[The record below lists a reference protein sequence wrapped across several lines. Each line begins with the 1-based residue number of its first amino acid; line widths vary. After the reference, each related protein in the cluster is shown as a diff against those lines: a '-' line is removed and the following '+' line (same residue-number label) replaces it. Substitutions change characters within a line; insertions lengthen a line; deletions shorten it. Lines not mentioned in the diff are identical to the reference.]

1 MGWFPTSWPSMISRT
16 AQAYA
21 LRRRRRRLLW
31 RSWRSRRALQPLQD
45 LTSRIQSEDI
55 LCVVCLRN
63 ESARLPAF
71 LSHHR
76 TMGVN
81 HFLIV
86 DNASTD
92 SSLDLLLNQPD
103 ISVWQSRDSYRQ
115 ARFGVD
121 WTGWLLARY
130 GHGHWCLTLDVDEM
144 LVYPYHQTRKLRA
157 LTGWLDQ
164 QGQESMGAMMLDLYP
179 QGRISTTAFENG
191 DDPLQLLTHF
201 DAGNYCITKRP
212 GSDHL
217 WIQGGPRARVIFAQN
232 PARAPT
238 LNKVPLIRWNRRYV
252 YVNSTHNALPPR
264 LNHIYGQDG
273 TEKLSGILLHS
284 KFLPQIL
291 DKSCE
296 DLQRKEHFNQP
307 DLYQDYYNQLISDPI
322 FYHRS
327 STHLTGWRQLEALGL
342 MSRGGWI

>member
-1 MGWFPTSWPSMISRT
+1 M
-16 AQAYA
+16 
-21 LRRRRRRLLW
+21 
-31 RSWRSRRALQPLQD
+31 
-45 LTSRIQSEDI
+45 
-55 LCVVCLRN
+55 
-63 ESARLPAF
+63 PAF

-76 TMGVN
+76 AMGVD
-81 HFLIV
+81 HFLVV

-92 SSLDLLLNQPD
+92 GSLDLLLDQPD
-103 ISVWQSRDSYRQ
+103 ISVWHSKHSYRQ

-130 GHGHWCLTLDVDEM
+130 GHGHWCLTLDVDET
-144 LVYPYHQTRKLRA
+144 LVYPYHQTRKLQA
-157 LTGWLDQ
+157 LTAWLDQ
-164 QGQESMGAMMLDLYP
+164 QGQESMAAMMLDLYP
-179 QGRISTTAFENG
+179 QGRISTTAFEG
-191 DDPLQLLTHF
+191 GEDPLRLLTHF
-201 DAGNYCITKRP
+201 DAGNYCITKWD

-217 WIQGGPRARVIFAQN
+217 WIQGGPRARVIFSRN

-252 YVNSTHNALPPR
+252 YVNSTHTALPPR
-264 LNHIYGQDG
+264 LNHVYGEDG
-273 TEKLSGILLHS
+273 AEKLSGILLHS

-291 DKSCE
+291 DKSRE

-322 FYHRS
+322 FYNPA
-327 STHLTGWRQLEALGL
+327 STCLTGWRQLEALGL